1 MQPKKISLEVRV
13 SAQLYQMTCSLGV
26 IGLRDVSVF
35 QGVSVSY
42 ASKIMSILVLRGY
55 VERSVVP
62 REQNFEKHYYE
73 LSPLGVRQ
81 VRSGGTK
88 TAWSRVRD
96 QAGRKGTE
104 CYVTADVGVWN
115 YVVTVP
121 VGIDPPLY
129 VMYKGGRILL
139 DGPRVL
145 WTYGYIE
152 AGSGNAST

>member
-35 QGVSVSY
+35 QGVSTPY

-62 REQNFEKHYYE
+62 REQNFEKYFFE
-73 LSPLGVRQ
+73 LSPEGVAH
-81 VRSGGTK
+81 VRRGGTK
-88 TAWSRVRD
+88 TAWSGVRD

-104 CYVTADVGVWN
+104 CYVVEGVGVWN

-121 VGIDPPLY
+121 VGIDPPRT
-129 VMYKGGRILL
+129 VMYKGERILL
-139 DGPRVL
+139 DGARVL